1 MIVRNNVMKKGIVYF
16 YCVFALILLQSCSS
30 DSENIRKEGCIN
42 KNTVRIVVLLTKN
55 SLPTGKLN
63 NDIVSQEA
71 VKIAD
76 QRCQTIIS
84 NAMAINKKQYVKS
97 DSHVV
102 SRKLVLVEKRKD
114 GYMVIVDYTL
124 DDEIASLLQCR

>member
-1 MIVRNNVMKKGIVYF
+1 MKKGIVYF